1 MARIGIFCL
10 PMRSHMNLFLTLGQA
25 LAANGHELTF
35 FGLPGNAER
44 ILNAGFSF
52 ERLEPSEEPSGTLDR
67 MVSEMASLG
76 KVAAM
81 LLQGRFDELRYEAIL
96 RQGPALIERTNMDLL
111 IVDGAE
117 ACSGS
122 VAEVTGRPWVS
133 VSSGLALNWEDAVP
147 PFFTTW
153 NYSTSSWAI
162 ARNRLAYAGL
172 TVAMQKTNRL
182 INRHRK
188 SWGLPLLKSFN
199 DTLSPYAQIAQQIAE
214 LDFPRTSLPS
224 CFHYVG
230 PLASKSSQK
239 VDFPWDRLDGRPLIY
254 ASLGTV
260 MTGHKRLHHLIL
272 NACRGLQAQ
281 LVLSLGGEEPGPTYE
296 TAQEQAIVV
305 SYAPQRELL
314 SRAALVITHAGL
326 NSTLEA
332 LSAGTPL
339 VAIPITF
346 EQPGIAARIR
356 WVGAGE
362 LISASA
368 VAEDPLQKLVK
379 LVLTQDSYRSAAR
392 RMAALLAQA
401 GGVNAA
407 VIIIEQVLR
416 TGRKVTREGWPA
428 ARARAATHV
437 N

>member
-10 PMRSHMNLFLTLGQA
+10 PMRSHMNLFLTLAQA

-52 ERLEPSEEPSGTLDR
+52 ERLEPNEEPSGTLDR
-67 MVSEMASLG
+67 MVGEMASQG

-81 LLQGRFDELRYEAIL
+81 LVQGRFDELRYEAIL
-96 RQGPALIERTNMDLL
+96 RQGPALVERTKTDLL

-153 NYSTSSWAI
+153 NYSASSWAR

-172 TVAMQKTNRL
+172 RVAMQNTSRL

-188 SWGLPLLKSFN
+188 RWGLPRLKGFN

-214 LDFPRTSLPS
+214 FDFPRTNLPS

-272 NACRGLQAQ
+272 DACRGLQAQ

-296 TAQEQAIVV
+296 TVQDQAIVV
-305 SYAPQRELL
+305 RYAPQRELL

-356 WVGAGE
+356 WVQAGE

-368 VAEDPLQKLVK
+368 VAKDPLQRLVK
-379 LVLTQDSYRSAAR
+379 LVLSEDRYRSAAR
-392 RMAALLAQA
+392 RMATSLAHA
-401 GGVNAA
+401 GGVKAA
-407 VIIIEQVLR
+407 VIIIEEVLR

-428 ARARAATHV
+428 VLARAATHAS
-437 N
+437 